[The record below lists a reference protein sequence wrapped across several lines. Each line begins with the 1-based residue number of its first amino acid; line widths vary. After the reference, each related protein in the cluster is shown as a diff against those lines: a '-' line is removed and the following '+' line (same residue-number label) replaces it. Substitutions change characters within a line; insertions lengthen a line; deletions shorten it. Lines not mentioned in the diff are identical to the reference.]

1 LRGNLYLGH
10 PSILREWETA
20 NDRGERL
27 SEVESAE
34 LSRVSTEQSPWSVS
48 IFTSSLKDWITRL
61 GNVWVEGQISQIS
74 PKKDVFF
81 GELRDLTQDK
91 GFSIHSR
98 RKEVLEAVAELAQGD
113 RVIALVHPDF
123 WERSGK
129 TSMDVLSIRKVGLG
143 ELLERIER
151 LRQQLIKE
159 GLTAESRKKPLPFL
173 PNLVGLITG
182 AGSDAEKDVLQNAK
196 LRWPAVQFRIHHTPV
211 QGDKAAAEI
220 IKALKTLDKDPEV
233 DVIVLARGGG
243 SFQDLLVFSD
253 EQVVRAVANCNTPVV
268 SAIGHENDRPLTD
281 EVADLRAST
290 PTDAAKRI
298 VPDVS
303 EERTRLADALNRIQ
317 VRIFG
322 FVQSQFE
329 LLSGIRSRPILASPL
344 TLVETREADISLMV
358 TRANEI
364 VSNVLEIET
373 VRIASLRS
381 QVRSLSPKQT
391 LDRGYAVVR
400 NSKGSVLTAPSQA
413 NSGDK
418 LVITLAGGDLGVTA
432 D

>member
-1 LRGNLYLGH
+1 V
-10 PSILREWETA
+10 A
-20 NDRGERL
+20 N
-27 SEVESAE
+27 
-34 LSRVSTEQSPWSVS
+34 
-48 IFTSSLKDWITRL
+48 FTNTLKDWITRL

-81 GELRDLTQDK
+81 GELRDLVADK

-98 RKEVLEAVAELAQGD
+98 RPEVLAAVSELSAGD
-113 RVIALVHPDF
+113 RVVALVHPDF

-129 TSMDVLSIRKVGLG
+129 TSMDVLAIRKVGLG

-159 GLTAESRKKPLPFL
+159 GLTLPERKLALPFL
-173 PNLVGLITG
+173 PNLIGLITG
-182 AGSDAEKDVLQNAK
+182 ANSDAEKDVLQNAK
-196 LRWPAVQFRIHHTPV
+196 LRWPEVRFRVQHTPV

-220 IKALKTLDKDPEV
+220 IKAIELLDADSEV

-253 EQVVRAVANCNTPVV
+253 EAVVRAVANCKTPIV

-290 PTDAAKRI
+290 PTDAAKRV
-298 VPDVS
+298 VPDAL
-303 EERTRLADALNRIQ
+303 EERKKLTQALERIGLR
-317 VRIFG
+317 VVG
-322 FVQSQFE
+322 FVQSQIE
-329 LLSGIRSRPILASPL
+329 LVFGIRSRPILANPF
-344 TLVETREADISLMV
+344 TLVDDRSLQISQLKM
-358 TRANEI
+358 TLSSQ
-364 VSNVLEIET
+364 VSNSIEKQQLQ
-373 VRIASLRS
+373 IAGLRG
-381 QVRSLSPKQT
+381 QVRALSPKLT

-400 NSKGSVLTAPSQA
+400 DMDGHVLTTPQQA
-413 NSGDK
+413 KTGQK
-418 LVITLAGGDLGVTA
+418 LKVTLAGGDLGVSA